1 MQTHTLPELVKQLE
15 GRINNNFKMDYYWEI
30 QANLLSL
37 TNKSGEVA
45 YTRFVDSEDC
55 DKLLPIP
62 VCSNITPNTPAPFL
76 SHLRLMLGKFELDLR
91 MQGTIC

>member
-62 VCSNITPNTPAPFL
+62 VCSNITPTTPAQFL
-76 SHLRLMLGKFELDLR
+76 LHFMLMLGEFKTELDLR
-91 MQGTIC
+91 I